1 MPITKSAKKALAI
14 SLTKKAANDRTK
26 KSLKEG
32 SKAIEKL
39 ATTKQWKEAKASLAK
54 AYSAID
60 KAAKK
65 GVIKPNTASRKKAR
79 LSRMAKEK

>member
-1 MPITKSAKKALAI
+1 MPITKSAKKAHRV
-14 SLTKKAANDRTK
+14 SLIKKAANDRTK
-26 KSLKEG
+26 KVLKEG

-39 ATTKQWKEAKASLAK
+39 ATTKQWKEAKSSLAK

-65 GVIKPNTASRKKAR
+65 GVIKKNTADRKKAR